1 MAPATPHQPVRAD
14 GIDARQRLLAAGIR
28 LFAEHGFEKTSVRAL
43 AQAAGVNLGAIS
55 YYFGDKEGLY
65 RALFVEPPV
74 GCAPEDLTAFADPG
88 RPLAEAMRLF
98 FVDFLEPL
106 KMGEEFRMVMKL
118 HFREMAEP
126 TGAWTHAVDAQIRP
140 QFEALL
146 RLLVRELGLR
156 RADLDLHRLALSI
169 AGLGVHFFAFH
180 DGVTTLSPTVLS
192 TPRAVDTLAE
202 RLAGYA
208 VSMVEGERAR
218 ATGAGVLRPS
228 EFEQRGAAIDV
239 ADRVVRRQLQ
249 TEIVGLERLGES
261 SQPEQHVC
269 GLEMRFGEP
278 GRDRRRRSIS
288 LERGAVPAERHE
300 GVGTVEMRG

>member
-218 ATGAGVLRPS
+218 RA
-228 EFEQRGAAIDV
+228 
-239 ADRVVRRQLQ
+239 
-249 TEIVGLERLGES
+249 S
-261 SQPEQHVC
+261 S
-269 GLEMRFGEP
+269 R
-278 GRDRRRRSIS
+278 
-288 LERGAVPAERHE
+288 AE
-300 GVGTVEMRG
+300 V